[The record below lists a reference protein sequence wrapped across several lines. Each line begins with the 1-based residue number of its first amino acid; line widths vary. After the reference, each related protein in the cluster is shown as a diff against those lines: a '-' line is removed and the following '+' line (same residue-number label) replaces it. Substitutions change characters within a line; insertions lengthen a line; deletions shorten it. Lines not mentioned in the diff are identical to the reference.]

1 MTSKQIKRVYI
12 TGASS
17 GLGLGLAQRYLTQG
31 ATVGGCG
38 IEAKSDFSAPEA
50 LEYETIDVRDRAA
63 LGSSITQFSKRHGGL
78 DLLIAFAGINHPK
91 ASIPDWNRAHAVMEI
106 NLLGLMHA
114 LEPAIAVMHPQRS
127 GQIVGIGSLSGLVGL
142 PGMASYGASKAATIS
157 MLESL
162 DVDLRPLGIAVTTVT
177 PGFIDTPLTRSNP
190 HKMPF
195 LVSEEEAVATIYKA
209 IESRKRYISFP
220 QPLSGVMEG
229 MRRLPRG
236 LYRWIAERDP
246 SGLKDKDH

>member
-1 MTSKQIKRVYI
+1 MAKKVIFI

-17 GLGLGLAQRYLTQG
+17 GLGRGLARRYLAEG
-31 ATVGGCG
+31 ANVGGCG
-38 IEAKSDFSAPEA
+38 IEQTSDFDCPAGLHYQTA
-50 LEYETIDVRDRAA
+50 DVRDRSQLTEMIKDFAA
-63 LGSSITQFSKRHGGL
+63 LHGQL

-91 ASIPDWNRAHAVMEI
+91 SAIPDWDRAHAVMQI
-106 NLLGLMHA
+106 NLIGLMNA
-114 LEPAIAVMHPQRS
+114 LEPAIEQMLQQQS

-142 PGMASYGASKAATIS
+142 PGMASYGASKAATIT

-162 DVDLRPLGIAVTTVT
+162 DVDLRPKGIAVTTVT

-195 LVSEEEAVATIYKA
+195 MLSEEAAVNRIYKA
-209 IESRKRYISFP
+209 IQKRKRYVSFP
-220 QPLSGVMEG
+220 QPLSGVMEL
-229 MRRLPRG
+229 MHRLPRG

-246 SGLKDKDH
+246 SGLKEH

>member
-1 MTSKQIKRVYI
+1 MSKKVVFI

-17 GLGLGLAQRYLTQG
+17 GLGRGLAKRYLAEG
-31 ATVGGCG
+31 AIVGGCG
-38 IEAKSDFSAPEA
+38 IEQASDFDCPAGLQYQTA
-50 LEYETIDVRDRAA
+50 DVRERSQVKQMIADFAK
-63 LGSSITQFSKRHGGL
+63 THGQL

-91 ASIPDWNRAHAVMEI
+91 SAVPDWDRAHAVMQI
-106 NLLGLMHA
+106 NLMGLMNA
-114 LEPAIAVMHPQRS
+114 LESAIEQMLTQQS

-142 PGMASYGASKAATIS
+142 PGMASYGASKAATIA

-162 DVDLRPLGIAVTTVT
+162 DVDLRPKGIDVTTVT

-195 LVSEEEAVATIYKA
+195 MLSEEEAVNRIYKA
-209 IESRKRYISFP
+209 ILKRKRYVSFP
-220 QPLSGVMEG
+220 QPLSGVMEL

-246 SGLKDKDH
+246 SGLRDH

>member
-1 MTSKQIKRVYI
+1 MPNKVVFI

-17 GLGLGLAQRYLTQG
+17 GLGRGLARRYLAEG
-31 ATVGGCG
+31 AIVGGCG
-38 IEAKSDFSAPEA
+38 IEQMSDFDCPAGLLYQTA
-50 LEYETIDVRDRAA
+50 DVRDRGQ
-63 LGSSITQFSKRHGGL
+63 LSQVITDFAKQHGQL

-91 ASIPDWNRAHAVMEI
+91 SAVPDWDRAHAVMQI
-106 NLLGLMHA
+106 NLIGLMNA
-114 LEPAIAVMHPQRS
+114 LEPAIEQMLQQQS

-142 PGMASYGASKAATIS
+142 PGMASYGASKAATIA

-162 DVDLRPLGIAVTTVT
+162 DVDLRPKGIAVTTVT

-195 LVSEEEAVATIYKA
+195 MLSEEEAVSRIYQA
-209 IESRKRYISFP
+209 IHKRKRYVSFP
-220 QPLSGVMEG
+220 QPLSGVMEL

-246 SGLKDKDH
+246 SGLRDH